1 MLIKKGIFSS
11 MYFAWWTL
19 SAYFGEVRSA
29 VVKTRKWGGSMKP
42 RYLLKYLAA
51 AGLMA
56 CSVASQAT
64 VVFSDNFD
72 ASVAGLN
79 VVPTGWTVSDGTV
92 DVVSGAFCVAGQCV
106 DLDGSTGNAGILS
119 RDFGLLGGVAYLLS
133 FDLSG
138 NKRGGIDDVLVTFGL
153 STLFFDDL
161 PASSPYTGYTLGFT
175 PGSNG
180 VYSISFSNAGGDNV
194 GALLDNVVIT
204 SLDGG
209 PNGVPEP
216 HSAALAALALAS
228 LAFARR
234 SRS

>member
-1 MLIKKGIFSS
+1 
-11 MYFAWWTL
+11 
-19 SAYFGEVRSA
+19 
-29 VVKTRKWGGSMKP
+29 MKP

>member
-1 MLIKKGIFSS
+1 
-11 MYFAWWTL
+11 
-19 SAYFGEVRSA
+19 
-29 VVKTRKWGGSMKP
+29 MKP

-180 VYSISFSNAGGDNV
+180 VYSISFSNAGGDNI

>member
-1 MLIKKGIFSS
+1 
-11 MYFAWWTL
+11 
-19 SAYFGEVRSA
+19 
-29 VVKTRKWGGSMKP
+29 MKP

-228 LAFARR
+228 LVFARH